1 MSLQLYLH
9 TIMPY
14 LANLIEEKKLS
25 TQNEQKVRLII
36 AVTFK
41 HLTNLTKK
49 ITFYASSKNIEMRR
63 GDNTEEIL
71 ARLINSFLENYEIE
85 ENVLRESSNYSF
97 ECVDL
102 TTIQFHS
109 VVLRRGSSYI
119 PSPE

>member
-1 MSLQLYLH
+1 
-9 TIMPY
+9 MPY
-14 LANLIEEKKLS
+14 LANLKEEKKLS
-25 TQNEQKVRLII
+25 TQNEQNVRLII

>member
-14 LANLIEEKKLS
+14 LANLIEEKKL
-25 TQNEQKVRLII
+25 QNEQKVRLII

-85 ENVLRESSNYSF
+85 ENVLRESSNY
-97 ECVDL
+97 
-102 TTIQFHS
+102 
-109 VVLRRGSSYI
+109 
-119 PSPE
+119 

>member
-1 MSLQLYLH
+1 
-9 TIMPY
+9 MPY

-36 AVTFK
+36 AATFK

>member
-1 MSLQLYLH
+1 
-9 TIMPY
+9 MPY

-97 ECVDL
+97 ECVDF

>member
-1 MSLQLYLH
+1 
-9 TIMPY
+9 MPY

-102 TTIQFHS
+102 TTIQIHS
-109 VVLRRGSSYI
+109 FVLRRGSSYI